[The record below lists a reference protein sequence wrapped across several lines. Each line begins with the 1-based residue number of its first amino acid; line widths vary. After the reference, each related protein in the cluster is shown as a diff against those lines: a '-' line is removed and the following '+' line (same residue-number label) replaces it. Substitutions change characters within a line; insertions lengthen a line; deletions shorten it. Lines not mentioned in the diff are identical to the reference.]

1 MTEPED
7 TDIQRLI
14 RLKKYEQPPE
24 GFVDD
29 FLVNFHH
36 RQRREILNNSAT
48 SLFWERLMT
57 FMHGRVSPGM
67 GLAGAVVAVL
77 LVGGAVM
84 WVPRGTTLSTV
95 ASAQAQ
101 PAAPQVQ
108 ATVKNDNRNSFA
120 VSPFFGVESEDRV
133 VPHMRPAEL
142 ANYLSEH
149 FRGGF
154 ADEQFYKVNGLLDP
168 EAGNRFSPVPLLD
181 TPQNGSAKN
190 IQRQ

>member
-24 GFVDD
+24 GFMDD
-29 FLVNFHH
+29 FLVRLHH
-36 RQRREILNNSAT
+36 RQRSELLNQSSF
-48 SLFWERLMT
+48 SLFWERLVAS
-57 FMHGRVSPGM
+57 MHGRVTPTS
-67 GLAGAVVAVL
+67 GLATAVATLL
-77 LVGGAVM
+77 LVGGIVKM
-84 WVPRGTTLSTV
+84 LPHGGTLTTV
-95 ASAQAQ
+95 VSAQA
-101 PAAPQVQ
+101 APREHESE
-108 ATVKNDNRNSFA
+108 ARANSNRNMFA

-149 FRGGF
+149 FRGGY
-154 ADEQFYKVNGLLDP
+154 ADEQFYKVNGMLDP
-168 EAGNRFSPVPLLD
+168 DMTGSGFIAAPLLD

-190 IQRQ
+190 IQR

>member
-29 FLVNFHH
+29 FIVRLHH
-36 RQRREILNNSAT
+36 RQRSEMLRQSST
-48 SLFWERLMT
+48 SLFWERFT
-57 FMHGRVSPGM
+57 AFMHGRVSPST
-67 GLAGAVVAVL
+67 GLATAVAAAL

-84 WVPRGTTLSTV
+84 WMPRGTSLSTV
-95 ASAQAQ
+95 AAAQAKPVERESQ
-101 PAAPQVQ
+101 GRGS
-108 ATVKNDNRNSFA
+108 NNRNAFA

-133 VPHMRPAEL
+133 VPHMPPAEL

-154 ADEQFYKVNGLLDP
+154 ADEQFYRVNGLLDP
-168 EAGNRFSPVPLLD
+168 DMNGNGFIAAPLLD